1 MRPPVL
7 HGRRV
12 LLYES
17 PILETSAETMSEDGP
32 SEAELERRRA
42 AIAWWMRLDSGASTP
57 AERKAFAAWL
67 TADAANKAAFDD
79 ICRLWGDLEV
89 VRPRLAPTPASR
101 RDGRGRLP
109 RPGQSPAAALAGL
122 ALALAFSF
130 DELSIRWRARALTG
144 TGELRSLSLEDGSR
158 VELGPDSAI
167 ATDFSGAERRV
178 ALLRGEAWF
187 AVAPDAA
194 RPFSVATPAGTATAL
209 GTAFDV
215 SIQGARTEV
224 TVTQHRVRL
233 SGAGPSVIVE
243 EGAQSAFA
251 PGVAAVAPYPVDAD
265 QVTAWRR
272 GKLIFD
278 DKPLVEV
285 LAILAR
291 YRGGYIIL
299 ADPALRGRR
308 VTGVFETTA
317 PETALRAI
325 QKSLG
330 LRALSLGFVTLIGG

>member
-1 MRPPVL
+1 
-7 HGRRV
+7 
-12 LLYES
+12 
-17 PILETSAETMSEDGP
+17 MSEDGP

-57 AERKAFAAWL
+57 AERKSFAAWL

-79 ICRLWGDLEV
+79 ICRLWGDLEIL
-89 VRPRLAPTPASR
+89 RPQLSPTLAAAR
-101 RDGRGRLP
+101 RAERGRLP
-109 RPGQSPAAALAGL
+109 RPGLRSAAALAGL
-122 ALALAFSF
+122 ALALALSY

-144 TGELRSLSLEDGSR
+144 TGELRSLALEDGSR
-158 VELGPDSAI
+158 VELGPVSAI

-187 AVAPDAA
+187 AVASDAA

-278 DKPLVEV
+278 DKPLAEV